1 MDNLIRIY
9 NMPQAEFIIRYTK
22 GEGLNRIGKAKKG
35 DVIVSFF
42 DVQIVRQAMKEWK
55 ERKH

>member
-1 MDNLIRIY
+1 MDNLIKIY
-9 NMPQAEFIIRYTK
+9 NMPQAEFIIKYTK

-42 DVQIVRQAMKEWK
+42 DVQIVRDAMEVWRT
-55 ERKH
+55 RKH

>member
-1 MDNLIRIY
+1 MDDLIKIY

-42 DVQIVRQAMKEWK
+42 DTQIVRQAMKEWCK
-55 ERKH
+55 RKH

>member
-9 NMPQAEFIIRYTK
+9 NMPQAEFIIKYTK
-22 GEGLNRIGKAKKG
+22 GEGLNRIGIAKKG

-42 DVQIVRQAMKEWK
+42 DIAIVREAMKEWK

>member
-42 DVQIVRQAMKEWK
+42 DVPIVREAMYIWK
-55 ERKH
+55 TREH

>member
-1 MDNLIRIY
+1 MEKLIKIY

-22 GEGLNRIGKAKKG
+22 GEGLNRIGKATKG

-42 DVQIVRQAMKEWK
+42 DVQIVRDAMEVWRT
-55 ERKH
+55 RKH

>member
-1 MDNLIRIY
+1 MDNLIKIY
-9 NMPQAEFIIRYTK
+9 NMPQAEFIIKYTK

>member
-9 NMPQAEFIIRYTK
+9 NMPQAEFIIKYTK
-22 GEGLNRIGKAKKG
+22 GEGLNRIGIAKKG

-42 DVQIVRQAMKEWK
+42 DVPIVREAMKEWK

>member
-1 MDNLIRIY
+1 MSDLIKIY
-9 NMPQAEFIIRYTK
+9 NMPQAEFIIKYTK

-42 DVQIVRQAMKEWK
+42 DVQIVRQAMKAWC

>member
-1 MDNLIRIY
+1 MEKLIKIY

-22 GEGLNRIGKAKKG
+22 GEGLNRIGNATKG

-42 DVQIVRQAMKEWK
+42 DIQIVRDAMEVWRT
-55 ERKH
+55 RKH